1 MDNSK
6 AKYALGWRPEY
17 TLERLIESAWEY
29 QRTPN
34 DPRVVWY
41 PG

>member
-1 MDNSK
+1 L
-6 AKYALGWRPEY
+6 LGWRPEVD
-17 TLERLIESAWEY
+17 LKKMIDLAWDY
-29 QRTPN
+29 QRAED

>member
-6 AKYALGWRPEY
+6 AKFVLGWRPNYDLGRLVDEAFSY
-17 TLERLIESAWEY
+17 ERAAD
-29 QRTPN
+29 